1 MLENSKV
8 AFIGAGVMAEAI
20 IDGLLHKKILEASGI
35 TASDVRPE
43 RGKELM
49 ERYGIRFTSDNR
61 AATEH
66 ADVVVLSVKPQTLP
80 QVLPGL
86 SGGVPA
92 QALVLSII
100 AGARLA
106 ALSKGL
112 AHTAIVR
119 SMPNTPGRIGRG
131 MTVWTASASVNESQ
145 RAQAREI
152 LGALGMEEFVEKE
165 EYLDAATAVSG
176 SGPAYVFLFMEAMV
190 EAGNKLG
197 FSPEV
202 AKQLVLQT
210 VQGAAE
216 YAGGSPLDLAQLR
229 QQVTSPGGTTAAAI
243 QSFEADGFREIIIR
257 AVQAAHRRSIELGKG

>member
-1 MLENSKV
+1 MLENSKL

-20 IDGLLHKKILEASGI
+20 IHGLLQKRILPASDI

-43 RGKELM
+43 RGKELAD
-49 ERYGIRFTSDNR
+49 RYGIRFTSDNR
-61 AATEH
+61 AAVER
-66 ADVVVLSVKPQTLP
+66 ANVVVLSVKPQTLP

-86 SGGVPA
+86 SGCVPP

-100 AGARLA
+100 AGARLT
-106 ALSKGL
+106 ALSEAL
-112 AHTAIVR
+112 SHAAIVR

-131 MTVWTASASVNESQ
+131 MTVWTASASVGESQ

-152 LGALGMEEFVEKE
+152 LGALGMEVFVGNE
-165 EYLDAATAVSG
+165 EYLDAATAISG

-190 EAGNKLG
+190 EAGTRLG
-197 FSPEV
+197 FSPDV

-210 VQGAAE
+210 VQGAAD
-216 YAGGSPLDLAQLR
+216 YAGGSPMDLAQLR

-243 QSFEADGFREIIIR
+243 QSFEADGFRETISR